1 MELQIFCIACSEK
14 YCFVR
19 EFVPTM
25 QCGHGG
31 PFSANMRGGK
41 GNQNLDFLFPND
53 NLSFVGDVTLSRKH
67 TRQLIRD
74 LPNLVRD
81 AFLKFRNLHTQQEA
95 RIAGYKNTRIHDRT
109 AHDLFVQAVD
119 HEVIPVIKLPTVV
132 SEWRTPSHNEF
143 TNHGRSLWRLHN
155 AFSESWK
162 GANLNTLPRRSQRLH
177 QLLDRVCGFQ
187 LAV

>member
-53 NLSFVGDVTLSRKH
+53 NLSFAGAVTLSRKH
-67 TRQLIRD
+67 TRHVIRD

-81 AFLKFRNLHTQQEA
+81 AFLKFRNLHTEQEA

-119 HEVIPVIKLPTVV
+119 HEIIPVITLPTVV
-132 SEWRTPSHNEF
+132 SEWRKPSNNEF
-143 TNHGRSLWRLHN
+143 THHSRSLWRLHN
-155 AFSESWK
+155 AFSES
-162 GANLNTLPRRSQRLH
+162 
-177 QLLDRVCGFQ
+177 
-187 LAV
+187 